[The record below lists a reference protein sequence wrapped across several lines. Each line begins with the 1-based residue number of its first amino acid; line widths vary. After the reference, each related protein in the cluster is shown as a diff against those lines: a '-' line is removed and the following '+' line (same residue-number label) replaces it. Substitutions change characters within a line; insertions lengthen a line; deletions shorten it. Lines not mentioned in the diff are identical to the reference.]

1 MGPFESHSSGVEAM
15 PVALPPRAPAVETVT
30 SVAAYES
37 MCRWIAESESLAE
50 CKDIADKAAAL
61 KEYARRIKNTEAE
74 RRAVNVRLIAERQY
88 GALLQQLAR
97 ATPQTANPTGKKREQ
112 ADETNPSPGA
122 GSGSPPLTPY
132 AKALSETGVS
142 SQAASRYQALAAVP
156 QETFDEAIRDPV
168 ATPTVRALVE
178 NARNPVPQLPTDVLW
193 LWGRMRDF
201 ERDGYFTRDDLAA
214 MFDAMTES
222 MQRDAIRIAPLMTD
236 FFQRFQ
242 EVAR

>member
-15 PVALPPRAPAVETVT
+15 PVALPSRAPAVETVT

-37 MCRWIAESESLAE
+37 MCRWIVESESLAE
-50 CKDIADKAAAL
+50 CKDIADKASAL

-88 GALLQQLAR
+88 GGLLKDLAR
-97 ATPQTANPTGKKREQ
+97 ATPKEAGAKGNAAQGKHAPAAV
-112 ADETNPSPGA
+112 ADASPYAEALRETNV
-122 GSGSPPLTPY
+122 
-132 AKALSETGVS
+132 SER
-142 SQAASRYQALAAVP
+142 AASRFQALAAVP

-168 ATPTVRALVE
+168 VTPTVRAVIE
-178 NARNPVPQLPTDVLW
+178 KARDPVPQLPPDVLW

-201 ERDGYFTRDDLAA
+201 ERYGYFARDDLAA

-222 MQRDAIRIAPLMTD
+222 MQRDAVRITPLMAD

-242 EVAR
+242 EVTR